1 MIVRILTEGQYDV
14 PDSAVDEL
22 NELDGELATAIEE
35 QDDDVFRSSLE
46 ALLER
51 VRSLGTPVE
60 LDALVPSTLVLP
72 SADASLAEV
81 RELLNDDGL
90 IPG

>member
-1 MIVRILTEGQYDV
+1 VIVRILTEGQYEV
-14 PDSAVDEL
+14 PDDAMDAL
-22 NELDGELATAIEE
+22 NELDAELATAIEGGDE
-35 QDDDVFRSSLE
+35 DAFRSSLE

-60 LDALVPSTLVLP
+60 LDALLPSTLLLP
-72 SADASLAEV
+72 ATDASLAEV
-81 RELLNDDGL
+81 RDLLNEDGL